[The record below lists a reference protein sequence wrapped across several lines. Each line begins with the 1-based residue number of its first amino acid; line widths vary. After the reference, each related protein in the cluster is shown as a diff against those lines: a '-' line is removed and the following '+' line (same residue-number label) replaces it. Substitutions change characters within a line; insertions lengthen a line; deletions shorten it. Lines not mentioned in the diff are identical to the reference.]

1 MKELGFG
8 VSVVV
13 AVLAADAHADVEL
26 SERPGHVTEARVI
39 VDATPAEVYALVT
52 SYASWPSFLSD
63 VTSVRVESGE
73 REHARVQFRS
83 RALGHTVTVVFTN
96 DPDRAISFRGVAGPP
111 GGRAH
116 GRYVL
121 NPIDGGKRTEI
132 IARFYM
138 DVVGAPGLFVRDST
152 VTNMRRNKLRADM
165 ADTARYIE
173 THRASSS
180 AAR

>member
-1 MKELGFG
+1 MRELGLG
-8 VSVVV
+8 VSVIV
-13 AVLAADAHADVEL
+13 AVLAGDARAAGVEL
-26 SERPGHVTEARVI
+26 TERPGHVTEARIV

-63 VTSVRVESGE
+63 IISVRVESGT
-73 REHARVQFRS
+73 RQHARVKFRS

-121 NPIDGGKRTEI
+121 NPIDGGKRTEV

-138 DVVGAPGLFVRDST
+138 NVVGAPGLFVRDST
-152 VTNMRRNKLRADM
+152 ITSMRRAKLRADM
-165 ADTARYIE
+165 EDTARYIE
-173 THRASSS
+173 SQRA
-180 AAR
+180 RR